1 MSDDI
6 EKIKQVFFFFFFQSS
21 LISYTHT
28 HTFMKCVWRKMYEK
42 PALAVLTRC
51 VLLPFWNTCLC
62 RWKTIRKKTFYSS
75 KKFETS
81 SFFEPPLPLEGIWV
95 EFLPPKKEE
104 LLFWGQKKKKKYPQ
118 DRQRSGGHHHLF
130 SIHHNNKQK
139 K

>member
-1 MSDDI
+1 F
-6 EKIKQVFFFFFFQSS
+6 FFFFFFQSS

-28 HTFMKCVWRKMYEK
+28 HTYMKCVWRKMYEK

-62 RWKTIRKKTFYSS
+62 RWKTIRKKTFYSP

-95 EFLPPKKEE
+95 EFLPPKKKN
-104 LLFWGQKKKKKYPQ
+104 FYFGDKKKKKKYPQ